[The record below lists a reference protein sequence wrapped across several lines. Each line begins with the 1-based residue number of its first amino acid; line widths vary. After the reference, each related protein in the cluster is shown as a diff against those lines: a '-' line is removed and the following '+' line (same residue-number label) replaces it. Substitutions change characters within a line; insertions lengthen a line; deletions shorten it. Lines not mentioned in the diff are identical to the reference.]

1 MTVRMIID
9 TDTAQDDAFALLIG
23 LRHPAAQLE
32 AVTINY
38 GNVAFDQMVENALY
52 TIEVAGRGGQVP
64 VYEGARLPLLAPFDD
79 SSCVHGT
86 DGFGGAGFPAPTNA
100 PRARTP
106 WSRSFAS
113 SRPIRVN
120 SRSSLRRR

>member
-64 VYEGARLPLLAPFDD
+64 VYEGARLPLLPTRRDRERRGRAP
-79 SSCVHGT
+79 S
-86 DGFGGAGFPAPTNA
+86 
-100 PRARTP
+100 PRRGQ
-106 WSRSFAS
+106 SG
-113 SRPIRVN
+113 
-120 SRSSLRRR
+120 